1 MNLNFFENKYF
12 FAIFAIF
19 SAMYAFQIKPNLP
32 NFLIQLFQ
40 NAIFRVLILFL
51 ILVRGYKDVQFS
63 ILVAGAFVII
73 MDTTRQQVFKETFTQ
88 ENQGTLNNFN
98 QESKL
103 VRDTIIAEGIL
114 LGNKNVETIA
124 SEISKHY
131 SNERLIGQCDQNQR
145 ILNEISVC
153 KSLWFNKDPNSVTYK
168 NITEAYNNISKPLQ
182 TCFDNNTINKN
193 TVVYPPNSKGIMTSA
208 IDCATKYGQ

>member
-88 ENQGTLNNFN
+88 E
-98 QESKL
+98 SKS
-103 VRDTIIAEGIL
+103 VQDTIIAEGVL
-114 LGNKNVETIA
+114 LGNKNIETIG
-124 SEISKHY
+124 SEISEHY

-145 ILNEISVC
+145 TLNEISVC

-168 NITEAYNNISKPLQ
+168 NITAAYNNISKSVQ
-182 TCFDNNTINKN
+182 SCFDNNTINKN
-193 TVVYPPNSKGIMTSA
+193 NVVYPPNSKGIMTSA